1 MARQPHQQPA
11 PPSQFKLLVQRR
23 FLPFF
28 GAQALGAFNDN
39 VYKNVLVILATY
51 QAASYTTL
59 PPELLTNVAAGLF
72 ILPFVVFSGLA
83 GQLADRYDKARVLK
97 AVKAAEI
104 VIMAIAGFGFATR
117 SMEVLLGALFL
128 MGTHSTFFAPA
139 KYGLLPEVLHDSELV
154 GGNAMVE
161 MGTFVAIVL
170 GTLLAGLL
178 AADGN
183 LGTIV
188 GVLIGIATCGFVFS
202 LAIPKLPPAAPTLKI
217 DWRPWTSSWDNIR
230 AAAESRVVFLSV
242 LGISWFWFYGALV
255 LANLPLYTKEV
266 LGGSEQVVTSLL
278 VMFSAGVGIGSLLC
292 ERLSGRKV
300 EIGLVPF
307 GSIGLTVFAVDLYL
321 ATPSIAGSSLSARE
335 FIGVPGAWRV
345 LMDMGLIGLF
355 GGLFIVPLYALV
367 QQRTRREV
375 MSRVI
380 GANSILNAV
389 FMVVAA
395 GFGALA
401 LHAGLTIPQL
411 LLLTAALNAVVAIYI
426 YTLVPEFLLRFM
438 AWLLVNVVYRLKAR
452 GVENIPEHGPALLIC
467 NHVAFADPVVI
478 SAAISRPIRFIMEST
493 IFKIPVLSTV
503 FRGMKAIPVA
513 PAKEDPEVYER
524 AFQVVAAE
532 LRDGNLVCIF
542 PEGRLTRDGEIGEFR
557 AGMMRILKET
567 PVPVVPMAVSG
578 LWDSMFSRKYQAVWK
593 RWPRRFLPKITLT
606 VGTPV
611 PPEETNIEHLRQRV
625 VELRGPEP

>member
-1 MARQPHQQPA
+1 
-11 PPSQFKLLVQRR
+11 
-23 FLPFF
+23 
-28 GAQALGAFNDN
+28 
-39 VYKNVLVILATY
+39 
-51 QAASYTTL
+51 
-59 PPELLTNVAAGLF
+59 
-72 ILPFVVFSGLA
+72 
-83 GQLADRYDKARVLK
+83 
-97 AVKAAEI
+97 
-104 VIMAIAGFGFATR
+104 
-117 SMEVLLGALFL
+117 
-128 MGTHSTFFAPA
+128 
-139 KYGLLPEVLHDSELV
+139 
-154 GGNAMVE
+154 
-161 MGTFVAIVL
+161 
-170 GTLLAGLL
+170 
-178 AADGN
+178 
-183 LGTIV
+183 
-188 GVLIGIATCGFVFS
+188 
-202 LAIPKLPPAAPTLKI
+202 
-217 DWRPWTSSWDNIR
+217 
-230 AAAESRVVFLSV
+230 
-242 LGISWFWFYGALV
+242 
-255 LANLPLYTKEV
+255 
-266 LGGSEQVVTSLL
+266 
-278 VMFSAGVGIGSLLC
+278 
-292 ERLSGRKV
+292 
-300 EIGLVPF
+300 
-307 GSIGLTVFAVDLYL
+307 
-321 ATPSIAGSSLSARE
+321 
-335 FIGVPGAWRV
+335 
-345 LMDMGLIGLF
+345 
-355 GGLFIVPLYALV
+355 V

-478 SAAISRPIRFIMEST
+478 SAAISRPIRFIMESS
-493 IFKIPVLSTV
+493 IFRIPVLSTV

-567 PVPVVPMAVSG
+567 PVPVIPMGVSG
-578 LWDSMFSRKYQAVWK
+578 LWDSMFSRKYRQVWK

-606 VGTPV
+606 VGTPI
-611 PPEETNIEHLRQRV
+611 PPEHADIAILRQRV
-625 VELRGPEP
+625 VELRGREP